1 MKWQEVREL
10 FPNQFVLVSIL
21 DYHEEDDKKII
32 DEVAPIRSI
41 PDENANKEF
50 FKVEPGNIVYH
61 TSNENCI
68 VHIRKDPL
76 MRVRRI

>member
-21 DYHEEDDKKII
+21 DFHEEEDKKII
-32 DEVAPIRSI
+32 HEVAPFRSI
-41 PDENANKEF
+41 PEEDANMEF
-50 FKVEPGNIVYH
+50 FNAAPGNIVYH
-61 TSNENCI
+61 TSNEECT

-76 MRVRRI
+76 MKVKRI